1 MRLNTNGSIYVAAMF
16 AILAAYFS
24 YQWWFNTGRVVKRQL
39 GEVAAALSSPANEQ
53 NAERLARLARLRQY
67 LADDV
72 RVRVGEH
79 EVAPR
84 EPILA
89 AVATFRPPAGGID
102 VELVDTK
109 VTMDSHTAAHASARV
124 DLTTFDQRNG
134 QPMVDSED
142 ATVRL
147 EKRGDR
153 WMITS
158 AEARALPTSHVRP

>member
-1 MRLNTNGSIYVAAMF
+1 MF

-53 NAERLARLARLRQY
+53 NAARLVRLARLRQY

-102 VELVDTK
+102 VQLVDTV
-109 VTMDSHTAAHASARV
+109 VTLDSHTAAHASARV

-134 QPMVDSED
+134 QPTVDSED
-142 ATVRL
+142 ATARL